1 MTTNKETESKSR
13 PSFLYAA
20 TPYLGALLE
29 AWHELRINR
38 GRIMLSLVSVAA
50 AVWAMT
56 TVIALGNILTSSQD
70 AVTAQSTGVAGT
82 VTLTAGAGCH
92 PPPGGDHS
100 RQLVVA
106 SSNAASDSRAKYG

>member
-70 AVTAQSTGVAGT
+70 AVTAQSTGIAGT
-82 VTLTAGAGCH
+82 VTLTAGASTSGSEDS
-92 PPPGGDHS
+92 GDLSLIHI
-100 RQLVVA
+100 
-106 SSNAASDSRAKYG
+106 